1 MTEKDFRL
9 ARRLALIALTA
20 TLASDTLRATPPI
33 DQTQPVTLLPPSVSQ
48 AGAFPFGLAQPI
60 VPEKSLVRRLPQ
72 EPSSPSDKPAKQSP
86 EPAGRGDEVPPP
98 KVIRR
103 PKGNQAAPKS
113 RPQAAKPKQN
123 DKETVERKGDSG
135 TLPSIP
141 KKDAGGKQNDAAK
154 KQVKPEKKSPGR
166 GKMSGVSPSKVKVGW
181 WEKRVDQPLLKQATP
196 ADLQLSELLI
206 ETLNSSP
213 AIQGA
218 KLQSSATY
226 QQVIQQ
232 DAAFDPKLILGADIG
247 RTNEPVGDL
256 LTTGGPGRL
265 NEESLN
271 LSGGIE
277 KVSRNG
283 AKWDVRQQL
292 GLLDSNS
299 NFFAPRNQG
308 NARLSVSMTKP
319 LMARGS
325 RYYNERLLADA
336 FIENRAVWQQMRG
349 DIEQRL
355 SDAITA
361 YWELYQLRTQ
371 LVQQRELLRRGREI
385 ENVIKNRQDFDAG
398 RVELVKAQQRVAKRY
413 DQVIE
418 MEATLRTQ
426 QARLAALVGSAR
438 FETNQARVEFIPDTA
453 PQVSSKQMSLR
464 DAMSQAFQYR
474 GEIGAATEQ
483 VTRAALQMRV
493 SRVELEPQL
502 NWIFNGFLAQLN
514 GDDQILRSL
523 AEQFSYEPGFST
535 GLEFE
540 LPIGNRAARAR
551 SREAYLQLERRNER
565 LREVIKV
572 TEYEVQAA
580 KIELE
585 RLGKQQASKRAV
597 LTSAI
602 EEEDVLTLQWEVLG
616 GNELGSGVRL
626 ENLLDAQQRR
636 TDAEMDL
643 VAVQAQFMVA
653 QVKLQRAMGTLL
665 INEGISST
673 QSTCTGDVEFHPDL
687 SPEQLSESDRPVEA
701 EQLDAAPQPV
711 AGAFNPVTSGRS
723 QPAGQSLPGETS
735 LQSAV
740 RRMGFRPSANGEHRP
755 GLANQHVAPVTS
767 PPTPWRGGQ
776 AGDLAERPAI
786 PESFG
791 NGAAALHIPSYAL
804 PGPDTN
810 IAESDGDGLN
820 R

>member
-1 MTEKDFRL
+1 METLALAEKGEVLTVRKGFPPPHLLQPRQRQMTEKDFRL
-9 ARRLALIALTA
+9 ARRLAVIALTA
-20 TLASDTLRATPPI
+20 TLASDASHATPPI
-33 DQTQPVTLLPPSVSQ
+33 DPTTQPATLIPPSVSQ
-48 AGAFPFGLAQPI
+48 AGAFPSRLAQPI
-60 VPEKSLVRRLPQ
+60 VAGNDSVRRLPQ
-72 EPSSPSDKPAKQSP
+72 ESRSASDKLTKESP
-86 EPAGRGDEVPPP
+86 GSV
-98 KVIRR
+98 
-103 PKGNQAAPKS
+103 NQNQVNQNQVNQNQDLAAPAIQ
-113 RPQAAKPKQN
+113 RPDANQQALNLTRQPAEQKGT
-123 DKETVERKGDSG
+123 DKKN
-135 TLPSIP
+135 
-141 KKDAGGKQNDAAK
+141 AANQGKA
-154 KQVKPEKKSPGR
+154 VKNQTGR
-166 GKMSGVSPSKVKVGW
+166 ARMSGVSPSKVKVGW
-181 WEKRVDQPLLKQATP
+181 WEKRLDQPLLQHATP
-196 ADLQLSELLI
+196 TTLQLSELLI

-213 AIQGA
+213 AIEGA

-226 QQVIQQ
+226 QQIIQQ

-271 LSGGIE
+271 LTGGIE
-277 KVSRNG
+277 KVNRSG

-299 NFFAPRNQG
+299 NFFDPRNQG

-319 LMARGS
+319 LMSRGS
-325 RYYNERLLADA
+325 RYYNERLLTDA

-371 LVQQRELLRRGREI
+371 FVQQRELLRRGREI
-385 ENVIKNRQDFDAG
+385 ENVIKNRQKFDAG
-398 RVELVKAQQRVAKRY
+398 RVELVKAQQRVAKRN

-453 PQVSSKQMSLR
+453 PQPSGTQLSLR

-483 VTRAALQMRV
+483 VARAALQMRV

-502 NWIFNGFLAQLN
+502 NWIFNGYLAQLN
-514 GDDQILRSL
+514 GDREVLRSFGD
-523 AEQFSYEPGFST
+523 QFTHEPGFST

-551 SREAYLQLERRNER
+551 SREAFLQLERRNER

-580 KIELE
+580 KIDLE
-585 RLGKQQASKRAV
+585 RLEKQQSSKRAV

-602 EEEDVLTLQWEVLG
+602 EEEEVLTLQWEVLG
-616 GNELGSGVRL
+616 GDETGSGVRL

-636 TDAEMDL
+636 TNAEMDL
-643 VAVQAQFMVA
+643 IAVQTQFMVA

-673 QSTCTGDVEFHPDL
+673 QSACSGDVEFHPDRGPL
-687 SPEQLSESDRPVEA
+687 EMLTP
-701 EQLDAAPQPV
+701 
-711 AGAFNPVTSGRS
+711 F
-723 QPAGQSLPGETS
+723 QSLPDEQPAATPGKDKAAS
-735 LQSAV
+735 RALQAAAA
-740 RRMGFRPSANGEHRP
+740 RMGFGQAVSGEHQPSDAHR
-755 GLANQHVAPVTS
+755 QVAPVPS
-767 PPTPWRGGQ
+767 SPTPWRGGQ
-776 AGDLAERPAI
+776 SGDLAQQPAKS
-786 PESFG
+786 ESFG

-804 PGPDTN
+804 PGPDTD
-810 IAESDGDGLN
+810 IAESGGDALN